1 MPTSFNAGNCLIT
14 GAAKGVLRIRAH
26 YMKKIGK
33 QAFKLAS
40 IKVLIAKVITR
51 LWHHIKLDCG
61 VQYAKKDS
69 NWEKSGLI

>member
-33 QAFKLAS
+33 QAFKLAKAS
-40 IKVLIAKVITR
+40 KYLLLKSLQGYGIT
-51 LWHHIKLDCG
+51 
-61 VQYAKKDS
+61 
-69 NWEKSGLI
+69 